1 VKVADVITSRALS
14 HQVLSLGAIGLAVVV
29 FSIASQS
36 QDEKRPASDHAA
48 PAWSFAWSLKMATP
62 LETGIVCVDMD
73 RMLAFYTDVLGL
85 KLVADAE
92 ASPEMSAKFGTTPS
106 GFRIV
111 RLQTPYGERIKLVQ
125 PKKVLPKQTAAPEYV
140 FERQGT
146 AYITF
151 IIFDIHDVA
160 KRLKDHGIKLMSPEP
175 VEIRKGVIA
184 LFAQDPEG
192 NFVEFV
198 EYPDLASYRPD
209 LFKWK
214 QFF

>member
-1 VKVADVITSRALS
+1 MKVREIVTSR
-14 HQVLSLGAIGLAVVV
+14 VLSRRVLGLGAIALAIVLC
-29 FSIASQS
+29 STASQS
-36 QDEKRPASDHAA
+36 QDEKRPATNHAV
-48 PAWSFAWSLKMATP
+48 PSWSLKMATP
-62 LETGIVCVDMD
+62 LEMGIVCLDMD

-92 ASPEMSAKFGTTPS
+92 ATPEMSAKFGATPS

-125 PKKVLPKQTAAPEYV
+125 PKKVLPKQTAAPEFV

-151 IIFDIHDVA
+151 VIFDIQDIA
-160 KRLKDHGIKLMSPEP
+160 KRLKDHGIKLMSPDP